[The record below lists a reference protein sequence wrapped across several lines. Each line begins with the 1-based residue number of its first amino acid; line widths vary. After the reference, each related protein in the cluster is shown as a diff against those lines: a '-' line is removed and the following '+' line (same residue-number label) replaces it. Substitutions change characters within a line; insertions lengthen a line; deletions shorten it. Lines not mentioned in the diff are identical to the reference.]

1 MDAYEKYKEAWRIK
15 TYKQIANE
23 LESMRKYVKK
33 FSQSSSWHGKDMV
46 PPGSM
51 ADGDKITALR
61 ELLIEKVVA

>member
-33 FSQSSSWHGKDMV
+33 FSQSSSWHAKDMV

>member
-1 MDAYEKYKEAWRIK
+1 
-15 TYKQIANE
+15 
-23 LESMRKYVKK
+23 MRKYVKK